1 MRLKV
6 YFITILLI
14 TPSALFAQFRD
25 VDSAMTGIARGFEH
39 GETQP
44 LVKGVSPDEKVQL
57 QFPGLVSGSGFF
69 GKDQASYLFDELFD
83 KTRPSGFER
92 VSAKRVSAQNQYQI
106 TAKWT
111 IDVEGKRT
119 ERDLYIT
126 LQSKDGKD
134 PWSLVSIRTTG
145 Q

>member
-1 MRLKV
+1 MRHRV
-6 YFITILLI
+6 FFTILLLV
-14 TPSALFAQFRD
+14 TPSVLLAQFRD
-25 VDSAMTGIARGFEH
+25 VDSAMAGIARGFEH

-44 LVKGVSPDEKVQL
+44 LVNGVSSDEKVQL

-69 GKDQASYLFDELFD
+69 GRDQASYLFDELFN
-83 KTRPSGFER
+83 KTKPSGFER
-92 VSAKRVSAQNQYQI
+92 VSARRVSAQNQYQI
-106 TAKWT
+106 TAKWA
-111 IDVEGKRT
+111 IVVEGKST

-134 PWSLVSIRTTG
+134 PWSLVSVRTSG